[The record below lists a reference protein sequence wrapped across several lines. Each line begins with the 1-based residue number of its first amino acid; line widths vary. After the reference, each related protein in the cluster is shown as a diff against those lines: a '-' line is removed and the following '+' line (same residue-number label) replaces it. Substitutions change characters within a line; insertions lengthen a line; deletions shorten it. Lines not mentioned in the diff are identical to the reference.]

1 MPVNIAVLILLL
13 YESVVDI
20 IKRRINIIP
29 AAAVGVL
36 GMIMNGFVYKR
47 PVWWLAGMTAGVM
60 LILAAF
66 ISRDRIGYG
75 DGIIFLVLGACV
87 EPSVVL
93 WVLWISMLAAGIMGG
108 ILIIGG
114 KRGREKPIPYIP
126 FVASAYMLTCVLRMT
141 AG

>member
-1 MPVNIAVLILLL
+1 MLFRSNTA
-13 YESVVDI
+13 SATRRCRHRI
-20 IKRRINIIP
+20 IPWEHRRI
-29 AAAVGVL
+29 
-36 GMIMNGFVYKR
+36 
-47 PVWWLAGMTAGVM
+47 
-60 LILAAF
+60 
-66 ISRDRIGYG
+66 SRERIGYG

-108 ILIIGG
+108 ILIIAG

-126 FVASAYMLTCVLRMT
+126 FVASAYMLTCVLQMT